1 MKTDI
6 IILTKTPTLLD
17 SCLRSLNKH
26 ADKSKVGKVIV
37 GITAKSCSQEE
48 LDCIDNAVHNG
59 NQYDSSYLPVQTV
72 CLGFYNF
79 AKNCNTLAKMC
90 KSECILFMNDD
101 VELTED
107 AITPCLDILEHDDRV
122 GTVGIKLLY
131 PDGSIQHG
139 GIFLA
144 CYNGQPAVGHID
156 FKKKSSSV
164 GDIWTVGNTAAFMM
178 VRTKDFNWL
187 QGFPEGYDV
196 CFEDVQYN
204 ITSIVELC
212 KMNVTLN
219 TVSAVHAE
227 SQTRKDADMLPDLLK
242 LQTWIVCQIGRMHDV
257 LLQDINTKYVRQK

>member
-6 IILTKTPTLLD
+6 IILSKTPSLI
-17 SCLRSLNKH
+17 SKCLQSLNKH
-26 ADKSKVGKVIV
+26 VPKEAIGKVFV
-37 GITAKSCSQEE
+37 GITAERDSKEE
-48 LDCIDNAVHNG
+48 LGCIDIAEHNG
-59 NQYDSSYLPVQTV
+59 SCLPIQIVR
-72 CLGFYNF
+72 LGFYNF
-79 AKNCNTLAKMC
+79 ARNCNIIASMC
-90 KSECILFMNDD
+90 RSECVLFMNDD
-101 VELTED
+101 VELTEN
-107 AITPCLDILEHDDRV
+107 AISPCLNVLEHDESV

-144 CYNGQPAVGHID
+144 CYNGMPAVGHID

-204 ITSIVELC
+204 ITSIVELG

-227 SQTRKDADMLPDLLK
+227 SQTRKDANMLPDLLK
-242 LQTWIVCQIGRMHDV
+242 LQTWIVCQICRMHDV
-257 LLQDINTKYVRQK
+257 FQCYNVNAKYVRQK